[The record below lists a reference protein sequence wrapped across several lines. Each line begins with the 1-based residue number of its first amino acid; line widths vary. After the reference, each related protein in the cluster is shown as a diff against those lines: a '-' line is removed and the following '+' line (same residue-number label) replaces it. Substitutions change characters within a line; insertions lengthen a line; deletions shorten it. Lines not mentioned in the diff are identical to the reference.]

1 MSLGKYVAKR
11 LLQAI
16 PTLVGVVLF
25 MFILI
30 RMLPGDP
37 ARLIA
42 GIEATEEDVQR
53 IRELLG
59 LDRPLYVQFVDYMKD
74 VFTGDLGTSIRFGTP
89 VIDEI
94 MERLPYTI
102 QLALVSETLA
112 VLLGVPLGIMAALRP
127 YSPRGYL
134 ATVFALIGSSMPIYW
149 MGLMFI
155 YLFSV
160 RLDLLPSSGADQP
173 SSIIL
178 PALTLS
184 LLLMGNLMRITKA
197 SFQEVLGENY
207 ITTVR
212 AKGLSER
219 IVVYRHALKNAA
231 VPIITIMGI
240 QLGTLLGGAILTET
254 VFAWP
259 GLGTLLIDAIS
270 YRDYPLIQGIV
281 IVFATMFVLIN
292 IIVDV
297 IYAIIDPRVRE
308 QLWATEED

>member
-1 MSLGKYVAKR
+1 MTLAKYVAKR

-16 PTLVGVVLF
+16 PTLIGVVLF

-42 GIEATEEDVQR
+42 GIEATEEDVER
-53 IRELLG
+53 IREILG
-59 LDRPLYVQFVDYMKD
+59 LNRPLYVQFIDYMKD

-89 VIDEI
+89 VIGEI

-102 QLALVSETLA
+102 QLALVSEFLA
-112 VLLGVPLGIMAALRP
+112 VILGVPLGIMAALRP
-127 YSPRGYL
+127 YSARGYL

-160 RLDLLPSSGADQP
+160 RLKLLPSSGADSP

-219 IVVYRHALKNAA
+219 IVIYRHALKYAS

-292 IIVDV
+292 LIVDV

-308 QLWATEED
+308 QLWAAEE

>member
-1 MSLGKYVAKR
+1 MTLAKYVAKR

-16 PTLVGVVLF
+16 PTLIGVVLF

-42 GIEATEEDVQR
+42 GIEATEEDVER
-53 IRELLG
+53 IREILG
-59 LDRPLYVQFVDYMKD
+59 LNRPLYVQFIDYMKD

-89 VIDEI
+89 VIGEI

-102 QLALVSETLA
+102 QLALVSEFLA
-112 VLLGVPLGIMAALRP
+112 VILGVPLGIMAALRP
-127 YSPRGYL
+127 YSARGYL

-160 RLDLLPSSGADQP
+160 RLKLLPSSGADSP

-219 IVVYRHALKNAA
+219 IVIYRHALKNAS

-292 IIVDV
+292 LIVDV

-308 QLWATEED
+308 QLWAAEE

>member
-1 MSLGKYVAKR
+1 MTLAKYVAKR

-16 PTLVGVVLF
+16 PTLIGVVLF

-42 GIEATEEDVQR
+42 GIEATEEDVER
-53 IRELLG
+53 IREILG
-59 LDRPLYVQFVDYMKD
+59 LNRPLYVQFIDYMKD

-89 VIDEI
+89 VIGEI

-102 QLALVSETLA
+102 QLALVSEFLA
-112 VLLGVPLGIMAALRP
+112 VILGVPLGIMAALRP
-127 YSPRGYL
+127 YSARGYL

-160 RLDLLPSSGADQP
+160 RLKWLPSSGADSP

-219 IVVYRHALKNAA
+219 IVIYRHALKNAS

-292 IIVDV
+292 LIVDV

-308 QLWATEED
+308 QLWAAEE

>member
-1 MSLGKYVAKR
+1 MTLAKYVAKR

-16 PTLVGVVLF
+16 PTLIGVVLF

-42 GIEATEEDVQR
+42 GIEATEEDVER
-53 IRELLG
+53 IREILG
-59 LDRPLYVQFVDYMKD
+59 LNRPLYVQFIDYMKD

-89 VIDEI
+89 VIGEI

-102 QLALVSETLA
+102 ELALVSEFLA
-112 VLLGVPLGIMAALRP
+112 VILGVPLGIMAALRP
-127 YSPRGYL
+127 YSARGYL

-160 RLDLLPSSGADQP
+160 RLKLLPSSGADSP

-219 IVVYRHALKNAA
+219 IVIYRHALKNAS

-292 IIVDV
+292 LIVDV

-308 QLWATEED
+308 QLWAAEE

>member
-1 MSLGKYVAKR
+1 MSLVKYVAKR

-16 PTLVGVVLF
+16 PTLIGVVLF

-59 LDRPLYVQFVDYMKD
+59 LDRPLYVQFVDYMRD

-127 YSPRGYL
+127 YSARGYL

-160 RLDLLPSSGADQP
+160 RLNLLPSSGADSP

-212 AKGLSER
+212 AKGLGER

-281 IVFATMFVLIN
+281 IVFATMFVMIN

-297 IYAIIDPRVRE
+297 VYAIIDPRVRE
-308 QLWATEED
+308 QLWAAEEE